1 MYTADTN
8 VVVYYLKNDV
18 AAGDFFDRATA
29 QHLIVY
35 VSGVTEVEALCYPPL
50 TEIEIQSIENVLGFC
65 TTIHTNAIIT
75 RQAAEIRRKY
85 GVKTMDALIAA
96 TALFTNST
104 LITRNVRDFKRIQ
117 ELSLEAI

>member
-1 MYTADTN
+1 MSTKMAQKKKVIVRQGTIIGRDY
-8 VVVYYLKNDV
+8 
-18 AAGDFFDRATA
+18 AAR
-29 QHLIVY
+29 
-35 VSGVTEVEALCYPPL
+35 VEALCYPPL